1 MSKLARAVSALA
13 FVVSA
18 VVHLGLVQSAGGL
31 VDSCYAFSFFGIS
44 ADECRAIGAS
54 VRGAGQAEKDWL
66 TLAFTSMRGECCQFI
81 GMGVG
86 SLYALFFL
94 AKGTKEVAVV
104 HLMHATWACVVQVVN
119 SQNAGVLPF
128 LPAAPEY
135 DPISQAKL
143 KPFLVLVGV
152 QAVLYSSAFL
162 LSRSNEKSSKSK
174 AA

>member
-1 MSKLARAVSALA
+1 MMSKLARAVSALA

-66 TLAFTSMRGECCQFI
+66 TLAFTSMRGECCQFL

-86 SLYALFFL
+86 SVYALLFL
-94 AKGTKEVAVV
+94 RKGTDEALPSVSPQEQTLPMPTHRSTRPRIGGGSPPHARDVGMHRAGAARLSQPRVAG
-104 HLMHATWACVVQVVN
+104 
-119 SQNAGVLPF
+119 SP
-128 LPAAPEY
+128 
-135 DPISQAKL
+135 
-143 KPFLVLVGV
+143 
-152 QAVLYSSAFL
+152 
-162 LSRSNEKSSKSK
+162 
-174 AA
+174 

>member
-66 TLAFTSMRGECCQFI
+66 TLAFTSMRGECCQFL

-86 SLYALFFL
+86 SVYAPL
-94 AKGTKEVAVV
+94 
-104 HLMHATWACVVQVVN
+104 C
-119 SQNAGVLPF
+119 PR
-128 LPAAPEY
+128 P
-135 DPISQAKL
+135 
-143 KPFLVLVGV
+143 
-152 QAVLYSSAFL
+152 SA
-162 LSRSNEKSSKSK
+162 
-174 AA
+174 

>member
-1 MSKLARAVSALA
+1 MGLARPVSTLALI
-13 FVVSA
+13 VST

-31 VDSCYAFSFFGIS
+31 LDSCNAFGFFDIS
-44 ADECRAIGAS
+44 VEQCQSIGAF
-54 VRGAGQAEKDWL
+54 VRSAGQPEKDWL
-66 TLAFTSMRGECCQFI
+66 TLAFTSMRGECCQFL
-81 GMGVG
+81 GMGAG
-86 SLYALFFL
+86 SLYSLLFL

-104 HLMHATWACVVQVVN
+104 HLMHATWACIVQVVN

-135 DPISQAKL
+135 DPVSQAKL

-152 QAVLYSSAFL
+152 QAILYVSAFL
-162 LSRSNEKSSKSK
+162 LSRGNEKTKGK